1 MQPFNYIV
9 DVLETDAEKY
19 KSINLLFSAIIMVF
33 ALVLTL
39 PINNTW
45 AESEEFSE
53 AEIFFELN
61 NTDGDL
67 GIHSSIDGEPYDLLQ
82 VFDPDDNIILNMKA
96 KNSLGNQGQTQFFF
110 ESAEPPF
117 DELDPA
123 DFFNRFPDGDY
134 IIKAKKIDGGQLRS
148 ITEITHIL
156 PAPVSGIMVDGVT
169 DSSVLTKEHCD
180 DEDAAY
186 DPIEIEGGEVTIS
199 WDEVTMSHPDASGP
213 GAGQQPPVP
222 VIIHNYEV
230 IVETTIDLGGGE
242 EFDTIFNVILPP
254 DVTSIVV
261 PEAFIS
267 QSDEF
272 KYEILAREE
281 SFNQTAIESCFVIA
295 ED

>member
-9 DVLETDAEKY
+9 DVLKTGAEKH
-19 KSINLLFSAIIMVF
+19 KSFNFLSSVFIMFF
-33 ALVLTL
+33 ALVVAL
-39 PINNTW
+39 PISNSW
-45 AESEEFSE
+45 AEVEEFSE

-61 NTDGDL
+61 DTDGDL

-82 VFDPDDNIILNMKA
+82 VFDPDDNIILNMRA
-96 KNSLGNQGQTQFFF
+96 KNSLSDQGQTQFFF

-117 DELDPA
+117 SELDPS

-156 PAPVSGIMVDGVT
+156 PAPVSGIMADGVA
-169 DSSVLTKEHCD
+169 DSVLTKGHCD

-186 DPIEIEGGEVTIS
+186 NPIEIEGGEVTIS
-199 WDEVTMSHPDASGP
+199 WNPVTMSHPDASGA

-230 IVETTIDLGGGE
+230 IVETTIELAGGE

-254 DVTSIVV
+254 DVTSIVI
-261 PEAFIS
+261 PEGFIS

-272 KYEILAREE
+272 KYEILAREV
-281 SFNQTAIESCFVIA
+281 SFNQTAIESCFIIA

>member
-9 DVLETDAEKY
+9 DVLKSGAEKH
-19 KSINLLFSAIIMVF
+19 KRFNFLSSVFIMFF
-33 ALVLTL
+33 ALVVAL
-39 PINNTW
+39 PISNAW
-45 AESEEFSE
+45 SAADEFSE

-61 NTDGDL
+61 DTDGDL

-82 VFDPDDNIILNMKA
+82 VFDPDDNIMLNMRA
-96 KNSLGNQGQTQFFF
+96 KNSLSDQGQTQFFF

-117 DELDPA
+117 SELDPS

-156 PAPVSGIMVDGVT
+156 PAPVSGIMVDGVA
-169 DSSVLTKEHCD
+169 DSVLTKGHCD
-180 DEDAAY
+180 DEDTAY
-186 DPIEIEGGEVTIS
+186 NPIEIEGGEVTIS
-199 WDEVTMSHPDASGP
+199 WDPVTMSHPDSSGA

-230 IVETTIDLGGGE
+230 IVETTIDLAGGE

-254 DVTSIVV
+254 DVTSIVI
-261 PEAFIS
+261 PEGFIS

-272 KYEILAREE
+272 KYEILAREV